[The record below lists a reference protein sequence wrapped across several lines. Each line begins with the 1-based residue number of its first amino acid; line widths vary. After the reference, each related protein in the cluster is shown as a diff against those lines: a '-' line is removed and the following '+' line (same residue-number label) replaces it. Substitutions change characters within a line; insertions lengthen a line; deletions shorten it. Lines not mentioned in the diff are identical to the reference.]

1 MAGPPRSKGCL
12 ACVKRHVRCD
22 EARPECETCQRRG
35 KQCPGYERE
44 RRFVV
49 YDFPPSNGY
58 FPAKNTPRPSKGRST
73 HSRLSSSSS
82 SSCESTEI
90 TSDLQRQPVK
100 RVRPLD
106 ISVDVSVASSLAA
119 GVWRLQYRQS
129 IFAMM
134 EGNLAPVHNAY
145 SQRLDWNWAVVL
157 QNPHGNGH
165 SAEEWA
171 FRCLGVYQIGQMNG
185 DRKQILASREIYGRA
200 IRELSRAL
208 SIPSLALSDGTLS
221 AAIILGVYEILNEDG
236 HSYWGPEHISMVFG
250 ALIKAER
257 CFLEDEEWAEMGRE
271 TMRREKKLGKESP
284 VANLSE
290 SAFQDIARCPGC
302 LAQTKKIV
310 SSTTRQP
317 QKERRKL
324 AERIRASSRTL
335 EAIKRDLIAGLNTSQ
350 LSTGGQFE
358 KFMGAMPME
367 SAISMAEYSIE
378 GIASAIKFLQKLLV
392 ALEHGQSQ
400 SPSIRTDKGNTGSI
414 ANNDNPMASKPTVEE
429 ISLPCL
435 SGWGRDP
442 KEVVF
447 VRVALSMGMMVG
459 PPEF

>member
-1 MAGPPRSKGCL
+1 M
-12 ACVKRHVRCD
+12 
-22 EARPECETCQRRG
+22 
-35 KQCPGYERE
+35 
-44 RRFVV
+44 
-49 YDFPPSNGY
+49 
-58 FPAKNTPRPSKGRST
+58 
-73 HSRLSSSSS
+73 
-82 SSCESTEI
+82 
-90 TSDLQRQPVK
+90 K

-145 SQRLDWNWAVVL
+145 AQRLDRNWAVVL
-157 QNPHGNGH
+157 QNPHGNGY

-171 FRCLGVYQIGQMNG
+171 FRCLGIYQIGQMNG

-236 HSYWGPEHISMVFG
+236 HSYWVTHSNGIQTLFRLRGPRAHIDGYGRTLYLSFRSWIVFG
-250 ALIKAER
+250 ALIKAKR

-290 SAFQDIARCPGC
+290 SAFQDIARCPGY

-310 SSTTRQP
+310 SSTTRQL

-324 AERIRASSRTL
+324 VERIRASSRTL
-335 EAIKRDLIAGLNTSQ
+335 EAIKMDLMAGLNTSQ
-350 LSTGGQFE
+350 LSTGDQFE
-358 KFMGAMPME
+358 KFMGAMPVE
-367 SAISMAEYSIE
+367 SAIAMAEYSIE
-378 GIASAIKFLQKLLV
+378 GIASAIKFLQNLLV

-400 SPSIRTDKGNTGSI
+400 PPSISTDKENTGSI
-414 ANNDNPMASKPTVEE
+414 ANNENPMASKPIVEE